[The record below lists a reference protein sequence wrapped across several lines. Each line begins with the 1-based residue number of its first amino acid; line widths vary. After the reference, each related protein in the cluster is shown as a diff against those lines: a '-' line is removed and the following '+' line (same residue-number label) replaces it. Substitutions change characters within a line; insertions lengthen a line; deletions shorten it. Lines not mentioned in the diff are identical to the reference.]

1 MTKRELESALAVIRR
16 AIHDEI
22 AGQRFY
28 NDASFYCIDPWAKD
42 VFSSI
47 AQEEEKHTQL
57 LLVQYEAL
65 ETRGQWVDPDKALD
79 SASGVDITKYT
90 FHDDEPARDL
100 FPSQRSMSDA
110 VDRRADDL
118 AALALAIRM
127 EQEAID
133 LYDGERAGTQD
144 PAAQEA
150 YRFLVEEENRHYHQ
164 LKEQWE
170 RLSGRPFS
178 GI

>member
-1 MTKRELESALAVIRR
+1 MIIPELEGALEVIRR
-16 AIHDEI
+16 AIQNEI

-47 AQEEEKHTQL
+47 AQEEERHTQL
-57 LLVQYEAL
+57 LLAEYQSL
-65 ETRGQWVDPDKALD
+65 ETRGRWIDPDTALEGAHD
-79 SASGVDITKYT
+79 IDITSFT
-90 FHDDEPARDL
+90 FSGDEPAGEL
-100 FPSQRSMSDA
+100 FASQQSVSDV
-110 VDRRADDL
+110 VDRRVDDL
-118 AALALAIRM
+118 DALAFGVRM

-133 LYDGERAGTQD
+133 LYDGERASTQD

-150 YRFLVEEENRHYHQ
+150 YRFLIEEEKRHYQQ

-178 GI
+178 ET